1 MSLCLVQQLFR
12 QKIGKELDSGL
23 VEEVLF
29 PMLRQRKHPSKELLQ
44 DIKLTSEILIVP
56 DYARREAGGFS
67 IPTFTPIPE
76 YWLNPKTLPNGQP
89 DHLWGVPYRPPGKR
103 ASKVLR
109 RIRRSSWGT
118 IDILNELRELNYPQM
133 GYRWD
138 TRPTAYFEE
147 KGDFP
152 GDEFDGAYIRLEEDD
167 SLPPN
172 SLMDW
177 SSAARRSAR
186 RRAPGRDWTDRNR
199 VAVEGRARFVN
210 DFLEDALVSGK
221 RLTWDNCVL
230 GWDPCKLPL
239 HPPFQYLCRQYEY

>member
-1 MSLCLVQQLFR
+1 MSPCLVQQLFR
-12 QKIGKELDSGL
+12 QKIGKELDQDL
-23 VEEVLF
+23 IDEFFF
-29 PMLRQRKHPSKELLQ
+29 PMLRSRNEYPRELLL
-44 DIKLTSEILIVP
+44 DIRLSQMVQLEWMRASV
-56 DYARREAGGFS
+56 
-67 IPTFTPIPE
+67 IPTFTPVPA
-76 YWLNPKTLPNGQP
+76 YWLHPKTLPNGQP
-89 DHLWGVPYRPPGKR
+89 DLAYGVPYHPWGKR
-103 ASKVLR
+103 TSKVRR
-109 RIRRSSWGT
+109 RIRRSNWGT

-133 GYRWD
+133 GYN
-138 TRPTAYFEE
+138 PSSYLEE

-210 DFLEDALVSGK
+210 DFLNDVLVSGK
-221 RLTWDNCVL
+221 LLTWDNGRL
-230 GWDPCKLPL
+230 DWKPCKLPL